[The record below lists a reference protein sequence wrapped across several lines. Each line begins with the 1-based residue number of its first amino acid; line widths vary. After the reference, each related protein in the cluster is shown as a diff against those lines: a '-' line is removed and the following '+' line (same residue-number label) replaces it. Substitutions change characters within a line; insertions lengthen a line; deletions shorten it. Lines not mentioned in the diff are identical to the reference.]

1 MDPKDEIDYF
11 IEALEEMIDARDD
24 MWQEEKFCNY
34 KQMIKIDVERYSPA
48 REKLRFF
55 LNEIVKL
62 KSTEPP
68 NFSA

>member
-1 MDPKDEIDYF
+1 MDQKDDIDYF

-34 KQMIKIDVERYSPA
+34 KQMTKIGIERYEPA

-55 LNEIVKL
+55 LNEIVKF
-62 KSTEPP
+62 KS
-68 NFSA
+68 

>member
-1 MDPKDEIDYF
+1 LDQKDDIDYF

-34 KQMIKIDVERYSPA
+34 KQMTKIDVERYTPA

-55 LNEIVKL
+55 LKEIVKV
-62 KSTEPP
+62 KQNSC
-68 NFSA
+68 